1 MLNKC
6 ILIPLYPAREE
17 PIPGVSS
24 AIIFDKMKL
33 ENKYLLEKEA
43 CLEKVSNDNNEI
55 LLTMGAGDID
65 RMVKPIV
72 ELLKEKWGD

>member
-1 MLNKC
+1 M
-6 ILIPLYPAREE
+6 R
-17 PIPGVSS
+17 
-24 AIIFDKMKL
+24 L